1 LIQYSKYHREEEE
14 EDNLST
20 EEDNLTMEVVVEIPV
35 EDTKV
40 VEDMVLRK
48 TPWVSMV
55 RVGIF
60 VVLRRNY

>member
-14 EDNLST
+14 EEDNLST
-20 EEDNLTMEVVVEIPV
+20 EVNLTTEVVVEILE

-48 TPWVSMV
+48 IQWVFMV

-60 VVLRRNY
+60 VVLSRNY